1 MFTDGDCKFES
12 IYTPGHISDHMSF
25 LYQNERILFSGDIVL
40 GTPSTVVADLPAYM
54 DTIYKL
60 KSRLSEFDE
69 IALPHSVK
77 LEEGEDLVV
86 PAKEKLEAY
95 IEYRESRLKQ
105 LQAAIEGG
113 AKSKDEMYEA
123 LYGDRGLTGKI
134 RDMAWN
140 NLEQQLGYL

>member
-1 MFTDGDCKFES
+1 M
-12 IYTPGHISDHMSF
+12 
-25 LYQNERILFSGDIVL
+25 L

-54 DTIYKL
+54 DTMYSL
-60 KSRLSEFDE
+60 KNRLSEFDE

-113 AKSKDEMYEA
+113 AKSKDEMYDS

-140 NLEQQLGYL
+140 NLEQ